1 MNIEHEYDLNQ
12 YKIIVKFLGEY
23 LGPDYEVILHDLGKL
38 PNTIISIANN
48 ELSGRK
54 VGGPITKSAL
64 KMLQD
69 KIYLEKDF
77 IVNYKGKTSTKKFR
91 SATMFIKN
99 DYGDVVGLLCINFS
113 DERFE
118 KLNNK
123 LFEILHPA
131 DWSKGE
137 VTKIFEDTKQGRVDE
152 IEEYHGSIDEL
163 MENIYQEAISDV
175 TIPLDYMKQD
185 DRLEVIKVLDKKG
198 MFKLKGAVSYVSQH
212 LKCSQATV
220 YRYLNMI
227 S

>member
-1 MNIEHEYDLNQ
+1 MNIENEYDLSQ
-12 YKIIVKFLGEY
+12 YNIIVKFLGEF

-38 PNTIISIANN
+38 PNTIICISNN
-48 ELSGRK
+48 KLSGRK
-54 VGGPITKSAL
+54 IGGPITKSAL

-77 IVNYKGKTSTKKFR
+77 IVNYRGKTATQKFR

-99 DYGDVVGLLCINFS
+99 DYGEVVGLLCINFS
-113 DERFE
+113 DKRYEE
-118 KLNNK
+118 LYSK
-123 LFEILHPA
+123 LFEIIHPYNWA
-131 DWSKGE
+131 KGQI
-137 VTKIFEDTKQGRVDE
+137 TKIFEENSNSKEDE
-152 IEEYHGSIDEL
+152 VEEYYGSIDEL

-198 MFKLKGAVSYVSQH
+198 MFKLKGAVSYVSDH